1 MSSQGLVS
9 HFLKSRRLQYTGTHE
24 GLVEQAASPATRV
37 YLSAQEIKFLR
48 VIPASR
54 RSLGDGHPS
63 LEELPHLSL
72 GKKKPEHLPQLASS
86 VNQGHFSDPE
96 VCLYLVSK
104 RVLRGHSAKGQ
115 EHRWTFAGDKGLLKN
130 SSEAATTW
138 EAQVKRRPVA
148 LLNKVRKRTEKAP
161 HPVDT
166 RQFLEHEV
174 AVNTKHPSKKPQQR
188 SLEDLRWGHLEEEGD
203 AGEPRQ
209 PHRLHTS
216 RRHVAPLEE
225 NTFLQGKKIK
235 PHSKHPVQLVCPTS
249 VREEAP
255 GEELK
260 RASSGQA
267 KLEVMKVSKEREAQ
281 PQFLWENSFLKGQ
294 ARVLDQD
301 LLAEAK
307 PQLLHRRK
315 MQALEVL
322 AKSHD
327 KEFCVV
333 NTIQLSFQ
341 DSKLGATGRNIGR
354 HKWQPW
360 GEGWDFTVQGTPV
373 VLAVRAHTYIPQ
385 GSKDQCVPKTR
396 LSLSVGKSS
405 IIYS

>member
-9 HFLKSRRLQYTGTHE
+9 HFPKSKGLQYTGTHE
-24 GLVEQAASPATRV
+24 GLVEQAISPATRV
-37 YLSAQEIKFLR
+37 YLAAQEIKFLR
-48 VIPASR
+48 AIPASR
-54 RSLGDGHPS
+54 RSLGDEQPS

-72 GKKKPEHLPQLASS
+72 VKKKPEHLPQLASS

-96 VCLYLVSK
+96 VCLYMVSK
-104 RVLRGHSAKGQ
+104 RVLRGISAKGQ

-130 SSEAATTW
+130 SCEAATTW
-138 EAQVKRRPVA
+138 EAQGKRRTMA

-161 HPVDT
+161 NPVDT

-174 AVNTKHPSKKPQQR
+174 AMNTKHPSKKQQQK
-188 SLEDLRWGHLEEEGD
+188 SLEDLRWGHLEEEGY
-203 AGEPRQ
+203 AGGPRQ
-209 PHRLHTS
+209 PRGLDAS

-235 PHSKHPVQLVCPTS
+235 PHSKHPVQIVCPTS
-249 VREEAP
+249 VREEGP
-255 GEELK
+255 GEELNP
-260 RASSGQA
+260 APSGQA
-267 KLEVMKVSKEREAQ
+267 KLEVLKTSKEREAQ

-294 ARVLDQD
+294 AKVLDQD
-301 LLAEAK
+301 LLAEAR

-315 MQALEVL
+315 MQTLEVL

-341 DSKLGATGRNIGR
+341 DSKLGTSGRNTAR

-360 GEGWDFTVQGTPV
+360 EEGWDLTIQGTPV
-373 VLAVRAHTYIPQ
+373 ALAVRAHTYIPQ